1 MRSLATAGDA
11 GAQYNLGGMYLNG
24 RGVPQDYDEALRW
37 FRRAA
42 DQGFAGAQSDL
53 GFMYA
58 TGRGVPQ
65 DDGEA
70 ARLYRLAADQGLAGA
85 QYNLG
90 GMYLNGRG
98 VPQGDGEA
106 LGWYRLAADQGFE
119 NARELHDTLAEAMS
133 TVSNIS
139 FEEIDDQFRAG
150 GPLTEFQEDERWK
163 QYQGKCVEWRG
174 ELAYLTEGFL
184 GGLSIGFK
192 HRRDT
197 LTYDVSGL
205 CSTI

>member
-1 MRSLATAGDA
+1 M
-11 GAQYNLGGMYLNG
+11 
-24 RGVPQDYDEALRW
+24 
-37 FRRAA
+37 
-42 DQGFAGAQSDL
+42 
-53 GFMYA
+53 
-58 TGRGVPQ
+58 
-65 DDGEA
+65 
-70 ARLYRLAADQGLAGA
+70 YRLAADQGLAGA

-98 VPQGDGEA
+98 VPQDNGEA

-133 TVSNIS
+133 AVSNIS

-150 GPLTEFQEDERWK
+150 GPLTELQEDERWK

-197 LTYDVSGL
+197 LTYDVLVSAPQSERETLLTWQQG
-205 CSTI
+205 STYAYRATLRRAPWVILPLSADWGC